1 MKTKM
6 KIKKTKKIVTRLGYG
21 SGLEGEGNGKSSS
34 RGSQVEIVCLYE
46 FPNKWNPRE
55 INSMELVLQD
65 ERGDRIHCSI
75 LKSNMV
81 FISYEK
87 IEAMVDV
94 NKNHLLDCIDHVVG
108 REDITPLVTKSG
120 EEKNIMKCTPF
131 GDLVD
136 KALGLFDKD
145 DGYQSVNLVSD
156 ELHGGSLPITTIEEV
171 LDKTNVSSSIVAT
184 VVSIDVGGSDW
195 YYASC
200 KSCPRKL
207 KENKGRYLCEHSG
220 NVGFNSPLRYRLHVI
235 AADGTGYIGLI
246 IWNQE
251 AKLVVGKSASEVKD
265 LSGVEQ
271 SVSNLLP
278 TSFTNAAKSDVHFAV
293 VVSLSKVCSE
303 SIFECGLKTPGKGVV
318 DDSNAGAAIGVVYN
332 PNV

>member
-1 MKTKM
+1 
-6 KIKKTKKIVTRLGYG
+6 
-21 SGLEGEGNGKSSS
+21 
-34 RGSQVEIVCLYE
+34 
-46 FPNKWNPRE
+46 
-55 INSMELVLQD
+55 MELVLQD

-81 FISYEK
+81 VFRTLICEHELYAMKNFIIQAVGQSVRTTSHKYKLSFYTKTLGSLLPSDTFLFNSFQFISYEK

-120 EEKNIMKCTPF
+120 EET
-131 GDLVD
+131 
-136 KALGLFDKD
+136 
-145 DGYQSVNLVSD
+145 
-156 ELHGGSLPITTIEEV
+156 
-171 LDKTNVSSSIVAT
+171 T

>member
-81 FISYEK
+81 VFRTLICEHELYAMKNFIIQAVGQSVRTTSHKYKLSFYTKTLGSLLPSDTFLFNSFQFISYEK

-94 NKNHLLDCIDHVVG
+94 NKNHLL
-108 REDITPLVTKSG
+108 
-120 EEKNIMKCTPF
+120 
-131 GDLVD
+131 
-136 KALGLFDKD
+136 
-145 DGYQSVNLVSD
+145 
-156 ELHGGSLPITTIEEV
+156 
-171 LDKTNVSSSIVAT
+171 AT